1 MKKRVVIRRKPF
13 AWKKLVFLSLII
25 VSSCVGVNRLLSQT
39 SSKNQQQP
47 QASQAQVNPTAK
59 QQQVAALQQQMPAS
73 LTKINQHA
81 VMSEELPKQFQG
93 RTIYQAKVNKNAKV
107 IALTFDDG
115 PWTKTTTQILD
126 ILQQNNIK
134 ATFFVVGKMV
144 QEHPELVQRIVVDGH
159 AIANHTWSHH
169 YHRFNRA
176 TAAQEIDRTT
186 DIIYKTTGV
195 KTNLFRPPGG
205 FLNNGLA
212 TYAKEKDYAVMMW
225 SVVSADTDP
234 RAKYQAFVNN
244 VLKGAKP
251 GGIVLMHDGGG
262 DRRRTVQ
269 ALPKIISGLRDK
281 GYTFV
286 TIPELLNMQDGQ
298 SRNPQL
304 SSQ

>member
-1 MKKRVVIRRKPF
+1 MKKRVVRRKSF
-13 AWKKLVFLSLII
+13 AWKKLTFLSLII
-25 VSSCVGVNRLLSQT
+25 ASSCVGVNRLLSQ
-39 SSKNQQQP
+39 SASKNQQQL
-47 QASQAQVNPTAK
+47 QASQTQIIPAAQQP
-59 QQQVAALQQQMPAS
+59 QVTPDS

-81 VMSEELPKQFQG
+81 AMSEEIPKEFHG
-93 RTIYQAKVNKNAKV
+93 RTIYQAKVNKNEKF

-115 PWTKTTTQILD
+115 PWPTTSKQILD
-126 ILQQNNIK
+126 ILQENNIK

-144 QEHPELVQRIVVDGH
+144 QEHPDITQRIVNDGH

-169 YHRFNRA
+169 YHRVNRA
-176 TAAQEIDRTT
+176 TAAQEIDRTA
-186 DIIYKTTGV
+186 DIIYQTTGV

-205 FLNNGLA
+205 FLKNGLA
-212 TYAKEKDYAVMMW
+212 AYAKEKDYAVMMW
-225 SVVSADTDP
+225 SVVSADTDK
-234 RAKYQAFVNN
+234 RAKPQAYVKN
-244 VLKGAKP
+244 VLKNAKP

-262 DRRRTVQ
+262 DRRRTVE

-298 SRNPQL
+298 SGNPQL